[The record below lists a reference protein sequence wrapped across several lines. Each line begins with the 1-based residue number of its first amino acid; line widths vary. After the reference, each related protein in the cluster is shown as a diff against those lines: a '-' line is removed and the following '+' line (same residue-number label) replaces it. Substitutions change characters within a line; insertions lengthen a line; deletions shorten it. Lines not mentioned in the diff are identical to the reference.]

1 VGRQLIF
8 LNSHRA
14 KSGKVDEQELPE
26 EFILLAKFFGC
37 GPLDRTGE
45 LDMGLDYRVLQDIPE
60 ERTKDSFH
68 EVCREVADG
77 IVDRAVAEDKEIQVT
92 WSGGIDST
100 VALLSLKERL
110 QARGELD
117 RFFVLMSL
125 RSMTE
130 YPRFYEHFI
139 MGKLQTRALPVPLP
153 KALTDDIITVTGE
166 HGDQLFGS
174 DHLAALVKGGVAH
187 LPYREV
193 IPFYITSKLKLEKRA
208 LRVMEYLEPQIRL
221 APTKI
226 ETAFDYL
233 WWCNYS
239 LKWQQVGLRMLAFQG
254 GQVRGLYDNLV
265 HFFGHRRFQEWSLS
279 NPQVRKVRDWRAYK
293 LQAKQVI
300 LEATS
305 DFDYFTNKEKEPSLK
320 HVLVDRA
327 AQGRDRY
334 RVHMYDDFEVHF
346 EVFDKSE
353 RPK

>member
-1 VGRQLIF
+1 MLF

-14 KSGKVDEQELPE
+14 KSGRVGGQDLVDE
-26 EFILLAKFFGC
+26 FVLLAKFFGC
-37 GPLDRTGE
+37 GPLDRTGQLE
-45 LDMGLDYRVLQDIPE
+45 IGLDYKVLQELPE
-60 ERTKDSFH
+60 ERTTDSFQD
-68 EVCREVADG
+68 VCREVADC

-100 VALLSLKERL
+100 VALLSLQERL
-110 QARGELD
+110 QNRGEMERL
-117 RFFVLMSL
+117 FVLLSL

-130 YPRFYEHFI
+130 YPRFYEQFI
-139 MGKLQTRALPVPLP
+139 MQKLQTRALPVPLP
-153 KALTDDIITVTGE
+153 NALTADTITVTGE

-193 IPFYITSKLKLEKRA
+193 IPFYMTSKLKLESKARR
-208 LRVMEYLEPQIRL
+208 LMDYLEPQVRS

-233 WWCNYS
+233 WWCNFS
-239 LKWQQVGLRMLAFQG
+239 LKWQQVGLRMVAFRG
-254 GQVRGLYDNLV
+254 GQVRPLYENLV
-265 HFFGHRRFQEWSLS
+265 HFFGHRRFQSWSLS

-305 DFDYFTNKEKEPSLK
+305 DFDYFTKKEKEPSLK
-320 HVLVDRA
+320 HVLVDRT

-334 RVHMYDDFEVHF
+334 RVHMYDDFEVHC

-353 RPK
+353 RPR